1 MNNEASGVK
10 LSPPSFYVMTDIQK
24 VTLENNTG
32 QHYHET
38 EDYTL
43 IVATGGEGFIE
54 IESSINRFIRERCW
68 ITAPRQRIQISCA
81 SHVLD
86 FYHLTFRI
94 VHMGVPIPTTAESAP
109 EDFFCIGELTCTPF
123 SRVVEAIAEI
133 YKHREATESL
143 QRFYN
148 HVRFEELLCNLARQN
163 VPGKT
168 SLDPRRAVERS
179 IEYVDEHYQDAL
191 TVEQLA
197 EEAHVARW
205 RYTQLFKEM
214 TGQIPLDYINHLRI
228 NRAKQLLLMT
238 GDRIN
243 EIAQNVGFNSEYY
256 FNRRFKQS
264 VGLAPG
270 KYRNIHRDDLRVVSL
285 YMEDYLLALGIRP
298 VIQWAHTYWGQQDY
312 LGLHDVPTYDVLTDN
327 VQLLSSGAPDVIM
340 LRPCTGW
347 KEDVYE
353 QCARIALTCVI
364 QQFGPEWRKTLRTLG
379 DRLGRSKLAEQS
391 IEQYEQKVRAAKTTL
406 SRSIKGQKLAFL
418 RISAD
423 QILVEQN
430 YTSQVLFQDLEM
442 EPHLLVKKQ
451 FAKQVR
457 EGVSWEELSTL
468 DADHIFFSFDKWHQG
483 KQGAEELQL
492 NHPVWQALPAV
503 RNKRA
508 YQVDFMTWMNHGVIA
523 NGKKVD
529 DVLKVLA

>member
-1 MNNEASGVK
+1 MNNEASGTK
-10 LSPPSFYVMTDIQK
+10 LSPPSFFAMTAIQK
-24 VTLENNTG
+24 GNVERW
-32 QHYHET
+32 QDYQEP
-38 EDYTL
+38 EDYTM
-43 IVATGGEGFIE
+43 IVATDGEGLIE
-54 IESSINRFIRERCW
+54 IESSTYRFTRERCW
-68 ITAPRQRIQISCA
+68 IAAPRQNVRISCT

-86 FYHLTFRI
+86 YYYLTFRV
-94 VHMGVPIPTTAESAP
+94 VHTGSPTKAQSSEA
-109 EDFFCIGELTCTPF
+109 FFCTGELTCTPF
-123 SRVVEAIAEI
+123 SRVVESIAEI
-133 YKHREATESL
+133 YKHRDATEAL
-143 QRFYN
+143 QLFFN
-148 HVRFEELLCNLARQN
+148 HVRFEELLCVLAQQN

-179 IEYVDEHYQDAL
+179 IAYVEEHYQEPL

-205 RYTQLFKEM
+205 RYTQLFKEI
-214 TGQIPLDYINHLRI
+214 TGQLPLDYIHQLRM
-228 NRAKQLLLMT
+228 NQAKQLLLMT

-298 VIQWAHTYWGQQDY
+298 VVQWAHTYWGQQDY
-312 LGLHDVPTYDVLTDN
+312 LGLHDVPTYDVLTDD
-327 VQLLSSGAPDVIM
+327 VQLLSSRAPDVIM
-340 LRPCTGW
+340 LRECTGW
-347 KEDVYE
+347 KENAYAK
-353 QCARIALTCVI
+353 CARIAFTCVI
-364 QQFGPEWRKTLRTLG
+364 RQFGPEWRKTLRTLG
-379 DRLGRSKLAEQS
+379 DRLGRSELAERS
-391 IEQYEQKVRAAKTTL
+391 IEQYEQKVRAAKNVMG
-406 SRSIKGQKLAFL
+406 RSLKGQKVAFL

-423 QILVEQN
+423 EILVEKN

-442 EPHLLVKKQ
+442 EPAPLVKKQ
-451 FAKQVR
+451 FAKQGR

-468 DADHIFFSFDKWHQG
+468 DADHIFFAFDKWHQG
-483 KQGAEELQL
+483 KPGAEQLQL

-503 RNKRA
+503 QNKRA

>member
-1 MNNEASGVK
+1 MNNETAGAK
-10 LSPPSFYVMTDIQK
+10 LSPPSFVAMTAIHK
-24 VTLENNTG
+24 VNVERW
-32 QHYHET
+32 QDYQET
-38 EDYTL
+38 EDYTM
-43 IVATGGEGFIE
+43 IVATDGEGFIE
-54 IESSINRFIRERCW
+54 IESSTYRFTRERCW
-68 ITAPRQRIQISCA
+68 IAAPRQNVRIRCT

-86 FYHLTFRI
+86 YFYLTFRV
-94 VHMGVPIPTTAESAP
+94 VHMGTPSAEA
-109 EDFFCIGELTCTPF
+109 FFCTGELTCTPF
-123 SRVVEAIAEI
+123 SRVVESIAEI
-133 YKHREATESL
+133 YKHRDATEAL

-148 HVRFEELLCNLARQN
+148 HVRFEELLCVLAKQN
-163 VPGKT
+163 VPGKI

-179 IEYVDEHYQDAL
+179 VAYVEEHYQEPL
-191 TVEQLA
+191 TVDQLA
-197 EEAHVARW
+197 QEANVPRW

-214 TGQIPLDYINHLRI
+214 TGEIPLDYIHQLRI
-228 NRAKQLLLMT
+228 NRAKQLLLIT

-243 EIAQNVGFNSEYY
+243 EIGQNVGFNSEYY

-298 VIQWAHTYWGQQDY
+298 VIQWAHTYWGRQDY

-327 VQLLSSGAPDVIM
+327 VRLLSSGAPDVIM
-340 LRPCTGW
+340 LRECTGW
-347 KEDVYE
+347 KADLYE
-353 QCARIALTCVI
+353 QCAQIAHTCVI
-364 QQFGPEWRKTLRTLG
+364 RQFGPEWRKTLRTLG
-379 DRLGRSKLAEQS
+379 DRLGRSERAEGL
-391 IEQYEQKVRAAKTTL
+391 IEQYEQKVSAAKNTL
-406 SRSIKGQKLAFL
+406 GRSLKGQKVAFL

-423 QILVEQN
+423 HILVEKN

-451 FAKQVR
+451 FAKQAR

-483 KQGAEELQL
+483 KQGAEQLQL
-492 NHPVWQALPAV
+492 THPVWQSLPAV
-503 RNKRA
+503 QNKRA